1 MKELNFEQIVSNT
14 VSLAGHSFDGRACPD
29 QYLGPLSAIIGKP
42 QFPFRVTAEQ
52 RTRQPCLVMI
62 LESPHIDEF
71 IGDPGPAKGFTGD
84 MIRNF
89 LHEAINLQDV
99 DGFGLV
105 LINAIQHQCSLGIS
119 TAEHRDK
126 IFRSVWAQGGQ
137 ENFVARLRSVLRSG
151 DVVMNCCTKGNDFEL
166 NTPLRSLVEASMRL
180 HFPEV
185 QTIRRMHPAS
195 WRTKS
200 WRGVAW
206 RYSTEIKDDSEVKT
220 ESQPTAK
227 ELEMRNK
234 DLEAQINLLKKLTAN
249 DHAAFK
255 SEAETA
261 EREESVAML
270 SDPDALV
277 KIKENEMVRGSSC
290 TVLVMG
296 DGSQRHM
303 KTSTFDPD
311 GSITKK
317 AKTLVGSRIRTTCWD
332 PKGSP
337 GRWSSQGYF
346 RNIYAA
352 E

>member
-1 MKELNFEQIVSNT
+1 MAALNFEQIVDNT
-14 VSLAGHSFDGRACPD
+14 VLGTKRSFDARVCPD
-29 QYLGPLSAIIGKP
+29 QYLGQLSEIIGKP
-42 QFPFRVTAEQ
+42 QFPLRVTAEQ
-52 RTRQPCLVMI
+52 RTEQPCLVMI
-62 LESPHIDEF
+62 LESPHVDEF

-89 LHEAINLQDV
+89 LQEAINLQDV

-105 LINAIQHQCSLGIS
+105 LVNAIQHQCSLGMS
-119 TAEHRDK
+119 TSEHRDK
-126 IFRSVWAQGGQ
+126 IFRAVWAQDGQ
-137 ENFVARLRSVLRSG
+137 ENFLSRLRSVLRPG

-166 NTPLRSLVEASMRL
+166 NTPLRSLVETSLRH
-180 HFPEV
+180 HFPEI

-200 WRGVAW
+200 WRNSSW
-206 RYSTEIKDDSEVKT
+206 RYSTDSQEDRVAQS
-220 ESQPTAK
+220 ESQRKAN
-227 ELEMRNK
+227 ELGLRNK
-234 DLEAQINLLKKLTAN
+234 DLEAQIQLSKKLAAK
-249 DHAAFK
+249 DHATFK
-255 SEAETA
+255 TETETA
-261 EREESVAML
+261 ENEKSVAIL
-270 SDPDALV
+270 SEPDALV
-277 KIKENEMVRGSSC
+277 SIKENQIVRGSAC

-303 KTSTFDPD
+303 KTSTFDPN
-311 GSITKK
+311 GAITQK

-346 RNIYAA
+346 RNIYVA

>member
-1 MKELNFEQIVSNT
+1 MEELNFEQIVGNT
-14 VSLAGHSFDGRACPD
+14 VSLAGHSFDVRACPD
-29 QYLGPLSAIIGKP
+29 QYLGQLSEIIGKP
-42 QFPFRVTAEQ
+42 QFPMRVTAEQ
-52 RTRQPCLVMI
+52 RTGQPCLVMI
-62 LESPHIDEF
+62 LESPHNDEF

-89 LHEAINLQDV
+89 LQEAINLQDV

-137 ENFVARLRSVLRSG
+137 ENFVARLRSVLRPS
-151 DVVMNCCTKGNDFEL
+151 DVIMNCCTKGNDFEL
-166 NTPLRSLVEASMRL
+166 NTPLRSLVEASMRR

-195 WRTKS
+195 WRAKS

-206 RYSTEIKDDSEVKT
+206 RYSTETRDDSEAKA
-220 ESQPTAK
+220 ESQLTAK

-234 DLEAQINLLKKLTAN
+234 DLEAQINLLKKLATK

-255 SEAETA
+255 SETETA
-261 EREESVAML
+261 ERERSVATL
-270 SDPDALV
+270 SAPDALV
-277 KIKENEMVRGSSC
+277 SINENEMVRGSSC

-311 GSITKK
+311 GSITTK
-317 AKTLVGSRIRTTCWD
+317 AKSLVGSRIRTTCWD
-332 PKGSP
+332 PKDSP

-346 RNIYAA
+346 RNIYAS

>member
-1 MKELNFEQIVSNT
+1 
-14 VSLAGHSFDGRACPD
+14 
-29 QYLGPLSAIIGKP
+29 
-42 QFPFRVTAEQ
+42 
-52 RTRQPCLVMI
+52 
-62 LESPHIDEF
+62 
-71 IGDPGPAKGFTGD
+71 

-89 LHEAINLQDV
+89 LQESINLQDV

-105 LINAIQHQCSLGIS
+105 LVNAIQHQCSLGMS
-119 TAEHRDK
+119 TSEHRDK
-126 IFRSVWAQGGQ
+126 IFRAVWAQGGQ
-137 ENFVARLRSVLRSG
+137 ENFVSRLRSVLRPG

-180 HFPEV
+180 HFPEI

-206 RYSTEIKDDSEVKT
+206 RYSIEPKNDSEAQT
-220 ESQPTAK
+220 ESPPTAE
-227 ELEMRNK
+227 ELEARNK
-234 DLEAQINLLKKLTAN
+234 DLAAQLVSLKKLTAK

-261 EREESVAML
+261 ERERSLATL
-270 SDPDALV
+270 SAPDALV
-277 KIKENEMVRGSSC
+277 TIKENEMVRGSSC
-290 TVLVMG
+290 TVLVLG

-311 GSITKK
+311 GSITTK
-317 AKTLVGSRIRTTCWD
+317 AKSLVGSRIRTTCWD
-332 PKGSP
+332 PKDSP

>member
-1 MKELNFEQIVSNT
+1 MEELNFEQIIGNT
-14 VSLAGHSFDGRACPD
+14 VSLAMHSFDVRACPD
-29 QYLGPLSAIIGKP
+29 QYLGALSEIIGKP
-42 QFPFRVTAEQ
+42 QFPLRVTAEQ
-52 RTRQPCLVMI
+52 RTGQPFLVMI
-62 LESPHIDEF
+62 LESPHVDEF

-89 LHEAINLQDV
+89 LQEAINLQDV

-105 LINAIQHQCSLGIS
+105 LVNAIQHQCSLGMS
-119 TAEHRDK
+119 TSEHRDK
-126 IFRSVWAQGGQ
+126 IFRAVWAQGGQ
-137 ENFVARLRSVLRSG
+137 ENFVSRLRSVLRPG

-166 NTPLRSLVEASMRL
+166 NTPLRSLVEASMRH
-180 HFPEV
+180 HFPEI

-206 RYSTEIKDDSEVKT
+206 RYSTEIRVDSDVKT
-220 ESQPTAK
+220 KTRLNAEEFDLRNIVPQPQLNMLEKLDLK
-227 ELEMRNK
+227 E
-234 DLEAQINLLKKLTAN
+234 
-249 DHAAFK
+249 HAAFK
-255 SEAETA
+255 AETETT
-261 EREESVAML
+261 ERESSVALL
-270 SDPDALV
+270 STPDALV
-277 KIKENEMVRGSSC
+277 CVKENEMVRGSSC
-290 TVLVMG
+290 TVLLMG

-311 GSITKK
+311 GSITTK
-317 AKTLVGSRIRTTCWD
+317 AKSLVGSRIRTTCWD
-332 PKGSP
+332 PKDSP

>member
-1 MKELNFEQIVSNT
+1 MTALNFEQIVDNT
-14 VSLAGHSFDGRACPD
+14 VLGTERSFDARVCPD
-29 QYLGPLSAIIGKP
+29 QYLGQLSEIIGKP
-42 QFPFRVTAEQ
+42 QFPLRVTAEQ
-52 RTRQPCLVMI
+52 RTGQPCLVMI
-62 LESPHIDEF
+62 LESPHVDEF

-89 LHEAINLQDV
+89 LQEAINLQDV

-105 LINAIQHQCSLGIS
+105 LVNAIQHQCSLGMS
-119 TAEHRDK
+119 TSEHRDK
-126 IFRSVWAQGGQ
+126 IFRAVWAQDGE
-137 ENFVARLRSVLRSG
+137 ENFLSRLRSVLRPG

-166 NTPLRSLVEASMRL
+166 NTPLRSLVETSLRH
-180 HFPEV
+180 HFPEI

-200 WRGVAW
+200 WRNSSW
-206 RYSTEIKDDSEVKT
+206 RYSTDSQEDRVAQS
-220 ESQPTAK
+220 ESQRKAN
-227 ELEMRNK
+227 ELEVRNK
-234 DLEAQINLLKKLTAN
+234 DLEAQILLSKKLAAK
-249 DHAAFK
+249 DHATFK
-255 SEAETA
+255 TETETA
-261 EREESVAML
+261 ENEKSVAIL
-270 SDPDALV
+270 SEPDALV
-277 KIKENEMVRGSSC
+277 SIKENQIVRGSAC

-311 GSITKK
+311 GAITQK

-346 RNIYAA
+346 RNIYVA